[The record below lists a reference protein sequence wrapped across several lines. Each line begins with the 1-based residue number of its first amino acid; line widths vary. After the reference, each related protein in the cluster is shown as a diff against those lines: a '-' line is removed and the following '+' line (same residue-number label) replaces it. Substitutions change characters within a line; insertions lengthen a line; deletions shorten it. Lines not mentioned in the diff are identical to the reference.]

1 MQIVLLE
8 RIAKLGQMGDVVNVK
23 DGYARNYLLPQGK
36 ALRAN
41 KANLERF
48 EQDRAQLEARNLDRK
63 KDAEAVDGKL
73 NGESF
78 VVIRQSGDTGQL
90 YGSVTTRDIAEL
102 LSENGFDT
110 ARNQIVLAQPIK
122 ILGLHEV
129 SVILHPEVTSTVIV
143 NVARTQDEAER
154 QAAGEDV
161 TAEQA
166 DEEDTI
172 AVEEVFD
179 EGVEVNLEEDAA
191 EAKAEEATM
200 KKKQPQR
207 KRLKK
212 RLQKLKKKR
221 LRQMTLKSQ
230 VTMRKSQKIKS
241 DFSPLL
247 TGPAEIIFAG
257 SVFLGRQHAP
267 AWLVSFP
274 CQTHPSLP

>member
-1 MQIVLLE
+1 M
-8 RIAKLGQMGDVVNVK
+8 
-23 DGYARNYLLPQGK
+23 
-36 ALRAN
+36 RAN

-63 KDAEAVDGKL
+63 KDAEAVDSKL

-102 LSENGFDT
+102 LSETGFDT

-161 TAEQA
+161 TAEQV

-179 EGVEVNLEEDAA
+179 EGVEINLDEDAA
-191 EAKAEEATM
+191 EAEAATIEEETASEDSETVEEEAKAVEGEATA
-200 KKKQPQR
+200 
-207 KRLKK
+207 
-212 RLQKLKKKR
+212 
-221 LRQMTLKSQ
+221 TDDTDES
-230 VTMRKSQKIKS
+230 S
-241 DFSPLL
+241 DNEEES
-247 TGPAEIIFAG
+247 AN
-257 SVFLGRQHAP
+257 
-267 AWLVSFP
+267 
-274 CQTHPSLP
+274 

>member
-8 RIAKLGQMGDVVNVK
+8 RIARLGQMGDVVNVK

-48 EQDRAQLEARNLDRK
+48 EQDRAQLEARNLERK
-63 KDAEAVDGKL
+63 ADAEAVDGKL

-102 LSENGFDT
+102 LSQSGIET
-110 ARNQIVLAQPIK
+110 ARNQIVLAEPIK

-129 SVILHPEVTSTVIV
+129 NVILHPEVTSTVIV
-143 NVARTQDEAER
+143 NVARTEDEAER

-166 DEEDTI
+166 EEEETI

-179 EGVEVNLEEDAA
+179 DGVAVSLDDAEASDEDAPAEEAAETPAA
-191 EAKAEEATM
+191 EAEEAVAEEATD
-200 KKKQPQR
+200 
-207 KRLKK
+207 
-212 RLQKLKKKR
+212 
-221 LRQMTLKSQ
+221 SEADEE
-230 VTMRKSQKIKS
+230 SS
-241 DFSPLL
+241 DNEEES
-247 TGPAEIIFAG
+247 E
-257 SVFLGRQHAP
+257 
-267 AWLVSFP
+267 
-274 CQTHPSLP
+274 